1 MAEEMACIELVERVT
16 DYLEGA
22 LTPAEAGRLREHL
35 SGCEGCRAH
44 LEQMRIA
51 VRILESTPTEQ
62 VSAEVDD
69 RLVSMFRGWAQAGSG
84 R

>member
-22 LTPAEAGRLREHL
+22 LTPPELARL
-35 SGCEGCRAH
+35 RAH
-44 LEQMRIA
+44 LSTCDGCLAHIEQVRTA
-51 VRILESTPTEQ
+51 VRVLQSTPAEQ
-62 VSAEVDD
+62 LSPAADD